1 MSEQSFNQPLE
12 DEISLKDI
20 IDFLVESWKS
30 ILATGVL
37 GVLAAG
43 TYIAVTPNQYEATA
57 QIEMARINS
66 NNNNNNSNPLG
77 SNIEDPNLLIARM
90 KLPSSYDQ
98 ASIVAC
104 GYEGKKQAAE
114 GLAKMIKLSLAKG
127 TQMVELKA
135 TGLSQEQATQ
145 CAQSVFNN
153 IKQSQKMIA
162 DPIIEEAKT
171 KLVRHTTRLQEAQTF
186 ISKADKSGS
195 SMSAAY
201 LSTRDEVKYLTDEV
215 IRLNDLISSASSRQ
229 TKLVSPI
236 YAPENKVSPKRAIA
250 LVGGLMGGLLLGL
263 VLMMGLRA
271 YRSYKASSQ
280 Q

>member
-1 MSEQSFNQPLE
+1 MSEQSFNQHLE

-57 QIEMARINS
+57 QIQAAQLSTGGIT
-66 NNNNNNSNPLG
+66 G
-77 SNIEDPNLLIARM
+77 TNIEDPNLLIARM

-145 CAQSVFNN
+145 CVQSVFNN
-153 IKQSQKMIA
+153 IKQSQKIIA
-162 DPIIEEAKT
+162 EPIIEEAKT
-171 KLVRHTTRLQEAQTF
+171 KLARYAARLQEAQPF
-186 ISKADKSGS
+186 IAKADKAGS

-201 LSTRDEVKYLTDEV
+201 LSTRDEMKYLTDEM

-250 LVGGLMGGLLLGL
+250 LVGGLMGGLFLGL